1 MTQIKLNRQVYNK
14 SAFNDTV
21 SNQFVQLVNT
31 PDLSTF
37 DVNLATQEDFWILYD
52 KYFYEIP
59 KEGEINSHTY
69 LIQTSGDYVNYTPQQ
84 EEIDALLQ
92 EIVELRQENLELR
105 QEYATSLSEL
115 SGVELPVQVDLPV
128 LPSNQTATSTTNTTV
143 TTSTS
148 SGGVGR
154 GSGSGNLLAK

>member
-21 SNQFVQLVNT
+21 SNKFVQLVDT

-37 DVNLATQEDFWILYD
+37 DINLATQEDFWILYD

-69 LIQTSGDYVNYTPQQ
+69 LIQTSSEYANTTANQ
-84 EEIDALLQ
+84 EEIEILLQ
-92 EIVELRQENLELR
+92 EIVELRKENLELQ
-105 QEYATSLSEL
+105 QEFANSLS
-115 SGVELPVQVDLPV
+115 
-128 LPSNQTATSTTNTTV
+128 NNI
-143 TTSTS
+143 
-148 SGGVGR
+148 
-154 GSGSGNLLAK
+154 